1 MEYNI
6 DELLQELKEKR
17 EEIEKDKEESEK
29 KLEDALK
36 VQPETN
42 LGVTAILD
50 TLKDSIEPD
59 NETKEVSA
67 AVVETRQ
74 LDFTYNKADKLKEIV
89 EKRVAEAEENADS
102 LGKDAESL
110 KREAEKPFESLLGD
124 YSGDFRLGHPDDIKD
139 SPENIS
145 RAEAEKHPLFNS
157 QQTTVRI
164 TIPEVVADSQV
175 APKQEKTGRGESA
188 SGNADQ
194 SKNENERSISRTL
207 LNASEEDDFSEFFGD
222 NVVVEHGETKAK
234 ARKVEEAPETSE
246 DNESEPEQPT
256 DAYDTISME
265 HGRRGRTVIIIGVA
279 AFLLLFFNVLLE
291 VFNIPVFSSPKAFY
305 GLTLALILLTILAD
319 PKGFLSNVKNLLKLK
334 FKPGTLITYSL
345 LISAVDA
352 VVSFFDASSVSVGA
366 IALVSVLGYFFYQL
380 GLFLDSKRLF
390 DSIKMI
396 SEMPQ
401 KYASLVLADSDFTHA
416 LAHDLNVTSANVLIK
431 RKTGVVDNFLSQ
443 ALSKKI
449 NYSRSEKIQPF
460 ALLLSL
466 LLGVI
471 SYFLKDKSLVSA
483 VRVVAVSAALITPF
497 ITTLISVLP
506 IKKLQNSLSKVGA
519 VIPGYTSAEDIANA
533 NCVVIEG
540 RELFPR
546 EKVLLHGIKTFEKE
560 RVDQAILYA
569 ASVLIHSCDTMSY
582 MFMKVIQG
590 KTDMLFD
597 TDSVVYEE
605 GLGFSFWVDKNRILV
620 GSRELLEAHEIDV
633 PSRDYENRYTKAS
646 TRDAIYLAVA
656 GKLYAMF
663 VISYA
668 PDEEMQT
675 MLQELAKDNVNI
687 IVRTRDFIISADKIA
702 RMYDIPRSMV
712 TLVRESAMPELAK
725 KTDYIRSSSSSLTHG
740 GSVSALLKGIIG
752 SHRLLK
758 NVRFASLLE
767 VVCIALGAVI
777 ALILTL
783 TGTIATTSTMTI
795 LIFQLAWALISFAL
809 LLIKK
814 D

>member
-1 MEYNI
+1 MDYNI

-17 EEIEKDKEESEK
+17 EEIEKDKVESEK

-36 VQPETN
+36 VQPETD

-50 TLKDSIEPD
+50 TLKNGIEPNND
-59 NETKEVSA
+59 VKEVSA
-67 AVVETRQ
+67 SIVETKQ
-74 LDFTYNKADKLKEIV
+74 IDFSYNKAEKIKEIV
-89 EKRVAEAEENADS
+89 EKRVADAEEAAYSSDGEIDKS
-102 LGKDAESL
+102 KKSDVV
-110 KREAEKPFESLLGD
+110 KPFEALLGD
-124 YSGDFRLGHPDDIKD
+124 YSGDFRLGHPDEAEI

-145 RAEAEKHPLFNS
+145 RAETEKHPLFTA

-164 TIPEVVADSQV
+164 TIPEVKPDVQETIDNEEKSSQV
-175 APKQEKTGRGESA
+175 LLGSES
-188 SGNADQ
+188 D
-194 SKNENERSISRTL
+194 RSSSRTL

-222 NVVVEHGETKAK
+222 NVVVEHGDTKTRP
-234 ARKVEEAPETSE
+234 RKVEVVSEEETKF
-246 DNESEPEQPT
+246 ESDASQPS
-256 DAYDTISME
+256 DAYEILSQN
-265 HGRRGRTVIIIGVA
+265 HGKKGRSVIIIGVS

-291 VFNIPVFSSPKAFY
+291 VFHIPVFSAPKAFY
-305 GLTLALILLTILAD
+305 GLTLVLIILAAAAD
-319 PKGFLSNVKNLLKLK
+319 ISGFWDNIKNLFKLR
-334 FKPGTLITYSL
+334 FKPGSLISFSL
-345 LISAVDA
+345 LLSAIDDI
-352 VVSFFDASSVSVGA
+352 VSFFDAYSVDISS
-366 IALVSVLGYFFYQL
+366 IALVSVLGYFFYEF
-380 GLFLDSKRLF
+380 GLFLDTKRLF

-416 LAHDLNVTSANVLIK
+416 LTHDLNVTRANVLIK
-431 RKTGVVDNFLSQ
+431 RKTSVVDNFLSQ
-443 ALSKKI
+443 AFSKTV
-449 NYSRSEKIQPF
+449 NYNKSEKVQPF
-460 ALLLSL
+460 AALLSL
-466 LLGVI
+466 LLGVVF
-471 SYFLKDKSLVSA
+471 YFMKGRNLPSA
-483 VRVVAVSAALITPF
+483 IRTIAAAAALVTPF
-497 ITTLISVLP
+497 ISTLINVLP
-506 IKKLQNSLSKVGA
+506 IKRLQNTLNKVGA
-519 VIPGYTSAEDIANA
+519 VIPGYSAAEDIANA

-605 GLGFSFWVDKNRILV
+605 GLGFSFWVDKSRILV
-620 GSRELLEAHEIDV
+620 GRRELLEAHEIEV
-633 PSRDYENRYTKAS
+633 PSRDYENRYTKTS

-668 PDEEMQT
+668 PDEEMQS
-675 MLQELAKDNVNI
+675 MLQELVKNNVNI

-712 TLVRESAMPELAK
+712 SLVRESTMPELAK
-725 KTDYIRSSSSSLTHG
+725 KTDYTRSSSSSLTHG

-752 SHRLLK
+752 SHRVLK
-758 NVRFASLLE
+758 NVEFASMLE
-767 VVCIALGAVI
+767 LVCIVLGALI

-783 TGTIATTSTMTI
+783 TGAIATTSAMTI
-795 LIFQLAWALISFAL
+795 LVFQLAWALITFIL
-809 LLIKK
+809 LLLKK
-814 D
+814 E